1 MGIMVDLKGMSK
13 KKKAEYIWEYYK
25 LHIIGILVVISII
38 VSLVHSQIT
47 KVDYVFNL
55 TMLGNTVNTDKVTD
69 LQSKLTSVVVKDGDT
84 KKQAIISNMS
94 LGGSASSD
102 PTMESQYMQKFVA
115 QLSVGELDVVILD
128 KDMFESFAKQDM
140 FLRLDKISGFDLA
153 SIKSEKI
160 EATATDKT
168 KAVYAI
174 NAKDIKAFKDVG
186 YDTTNKV
193 IGIISTTKQKNNSV
207 LVLKWLLNK

>member
-1 MGIMVDLKGMSK
+1 MVDLKGMSK

-25 LHIIGILVVISII
+25 LHIIGVLVVISII
-38 VSLVHSQIT
+38 GSLVHSQIT

-69 LQSKLTSVVVKDGDT
+69 LQSKLTSLVVKDGDT
-84 KKQAIISNMS
+84 KKEAIISNMS
-94 LGGSASSD
+94 LGGSTSSD

-140 FLRLDKISGFDLA
+140 FLRLDNLSGFDLA

-174 NAKDIKAFKDVG
+174 NAKDIKVFKDVG

>member
-1 MGIMVDLKGMSK
+1 MVDLKGMSK

-25 LHIIGILVVISII
+25 LHIIGVLVLICII
-38 VSLVHSQIT
+38 ASFIHGQIT

-55 TMLGNTVNTDKVTD
+55 TMLGNTVDTNKLTD
-69 LQSKLTSVVVKDGDT
+69 LETKLTKVVVKDGDT
-84 KKQAIISNMS
+84 KKQAIIGNMF
-94 LGGSASSD
+94 LGDSTNSD
-102 PTMESQYMQKFVA
+102 PSMDSQSMQKFVA

-128 KDMFESFAKQDM
+128 KGMFESFAKQNM
-140 FLRLDKISGFDLA
+140 FLRLDNISGFDLT
-153 SIKSEKI
+153 SIKNEKI
-160 EATATDKT
+160 ETNATNNT

-174 NAKDIKAFKDVG
+174 NAKNIKLFKDAG
-186 YDTTNKV
+186 FNTTNKV